1 MEKNVRILVI
11 DGSRVSRAV
20 ISKILKT
27 ELDVET
33 LGISAVGSAR
43 EALELLAKKKF
54 DLITCSILLPDMYG
68 IDLCKTIRRNGAHRF
83 TPFIVVTAEPHYRL
97 MKEGFSAG
105 VTDYYDKTQGFKNF
119 VRFVR
124 DFAERHAGLVGKVLY
139 LEDNDMEAR
148 IITAIMEHHG
158 LEVIRAVSAEQALK
172 VIDDSFDLI
181 VADFYLE
188 EDMSGGDFLHAV
200 RCGLRYSRE
209 ELPVLVVTGESD
221 RDMQAEIFHAGGND
235 FVTKPAMEEVLI
247 SRIRSLLLIKQ
258 QFHQLKKQSDEL
270 RRLATTDSLTQV
282 YNKRYLLDRAAK
294 LLAERENHPLWT
306 VIIDLDHFKMIND
319 RRGHLVGDKVL
330 AGIGALLAREIGEKD
345 VVARI
350 GGEEF
355 VVILVNRTETE
366 CMRDAENLRQGIE
379 ALRPAGFV
387 VTASVGVS
395 GTLNRAHV
403 DFSDLLMEADQA
415 MYTAKEGGRN
425 QVRFSPAVVKSSKTV
440 AY

>member
-1 MEKNVRILVI
+1 MEKNIRILVI

-33 LGISAVGSAR
+33 LEISAVGSAR
-43 EALELLAKKKF
+43 EALELLGKKKF

-172 VIDDSFDLI
+172 IIDDSFDLI

-221 RDMQAEIFHAGGND
+221 RNMQAEIFHAGGND

-282 YNKRYLLDRAAK
+282 YNKRYLLDRAVK
-294 LLAERENHPLWT
+294 LLAERENYPLWA

-330 AGIGALLAREIGEKD
+330 AGIGALLKGQLGEKD
-345 VVARI
+345 LVARI

-355 VVILVNRTETE
+355 VVILSNRTESE
-366 CMRDAENLRQGIE
+366 CMRDAENLRRGIE
-379 ALRPAGFV
+379 ALQPAGFV

-395 GTLNRAHV
+395 GTLNRANV

-415 MYTAKEGGRN
+415 MYTAKEAGRN
-425 QVRFSPAVVKSSKTV
+425 QVRFSPAVIKGGQTV